1 LRILKVREEKRMR
14 IIRMVLGVA
23 GLAAMVAGCSGTS
36 SGTASGDSF
45 PGTPGLQLYSL
56 RTLFAEKGV
65 QAGLD
70 QSREFGFKTVELGGT
85 YKLKTEEFLP
95 LLKERGL
102 RPVSGHFAWD
112 RWKND
117 PDGVAAEAKALGL
130 ECAGCAWA
138 NHKDPFDE
146 AQAREVI
153 DVFTKAGMATKK
165 VGIRFFYHL
174 HGFEFVRHGDE
185 TLADLLI
192 RGTDPELVSFQMDV
206 LWVFFPGQDPASWLL
221 RYPGRWVSMHLK
233 DLRKGVERGP
243 LTGKTDVRNDVA
255 LGTGQVN
262 WRAVL
267 AAAKKSGV
275 KYYFIED
282 ESPDVLTQ
290 IPVTLQFLR
299 DVRF

>member
-1 LRILKVREEKRMR
+1 MKT
-14 IIRMVLGVA
+14 IRAMTGA
-23 GLAAMVAGCSGTS
+23 ACLAALLAGCAGTS
-36 SGTASGDSF
+36 GGTASSDHSAAR
-45 PGTPGLQLYSL
+45 PGLQIYSL
-56 RTLFAEKGV
+56 RGLIAAKGV

-70 QSREFGFKTVELGGT
+70 QTKDFGFTIVETGGT
-85 YKLKTEEFLP
+85 YNLKPAEFRT
-95 LLKERGL
+95 LLQERGL
-102 RPVSGHFAWD
+102 KPVSSHFPWD
-112 RWKND
+112 RWKSD

-130 ECAGCAWA
+130 EYAGCAWA

-153 DVFTKAGMATKK
+153 EVFTKAGAATKK

-174 HGFEFVRHGDE
+174 HGFEFVKHGNG

-192 RGTDPELVSFQMDV
+192 TGSDPDLVSFQMDV

-221 RYPGRWVSMHLK
+221 KYPGRWVSMHLK
-233 DLRKGVERGP
+233 DLKKGVERGA

-255 LGTGQVN
+255 LGTGQVD
-262 WRAVL
+262 WPSVL
-267 AAAKKSGV
+267 AAAKKVGV

-290 IPVTLQFLR
+290 IPATLKFLEN
-299 DVRF
+299 VRY

>member
-1 LRILKVREEKRMR
+1 MNM
-14 IIRMVLGVA
+14 IRTASAVA
-23 GLAAMVAGCSGTS
+23 CLAAMLAGCAGPSAGTS
-36 SGTASGDSF
+36 SSDHSPAR
-45 PGTPGLQLYSL
+45 PGLQIYSL
-56 RTLFAEKGV
+56 RGLMSAKGV

-70 QSREFGFKTVELGGT
+70 QAKDFGFQTLEIGGSYGLKPTEL
-85 YKLKTEEFLP
+85 LS

-102 RPVSGHFAWD
+102 KAVSSHFPWD
-112 RWKND
+112 RWKAD

-130 ECAGCAWA
+130 EQAGCAWA

-146 AQAREVI
+146 AQAREVLE
-153 DVFTKAGMATKK
+153 VFNKAGAATRK

-174 HGFEFVRHGDE
+174 HGFEFGKHGDR

-192 RGTDPELVSFQMDV
+192 TGSDPDLVSFQMDV

-221 RYPGRWVSMHLK
+221 KYPGRWVSMHLK

-255 LGTGQVN
+255 LGTGQVD
-262 WRAVL
+262 WPSVL
-267 AAAKKSGV
+267 AAARKVGV

-290 IPVTLQFLR
+290 IPQTLRFLEN
-299 DVRF
+299 VRY